1 MKTERIIYL
10 VIVLIISVAAA
21 YLLNDRGRLRA
32 ELASCQEWAAT
43 VETTLADTIKATP
56 VDTVRPITPTACIYP
71 FLTRREIDSLRGLGL
86 KQPLED
92 LERDLRRQTDL
103 IPYEGVLGGTMG
115 FHAPDGIRILGP
127 GRAIGVF
134 DDGHKE
140 GHLIL
145 AFEVKPGGDITWEV
159 IGNGL

>member
-10 VIVLIISVAAA
+10 VIVFIIAAAAA
-21 YLLNDRGRLRA
+21 YLLNDRGRLRT
-32 ELASCQEWAAT
+32 ELASCRERAT
-43 VETTLADTIKATP
+43 AVENALADTLRATP
-56 VDTVRPITPTACIYP
+56 VDTLRPITPTACIYP
-71 FLTRREIDSLRGLGL
+71 FLTRREIDSLRQLGL

-92 LERDLRRQTDL
+92 IERDLRRQTDL

-115 FHAPDGIRILGP
+115 FHAPDGIRILSP

-134 DDGHKE
+134 DDGHME

-145 AFEVKPGGDITWEV
+145 AFEVKPGGDIEWEV